1 MLTIDGGLCSQVKEV
16 NSKILR
22 KNGRRDCR
30 EQRAALETDV
40 SAQICSDIENDL
52 VLFDCFLFALFKMFL
67 LTLLRQYWN
76 IPLTALDKQDQ

>member
-16 NSKILR
+16 NLKILR
-22 KNGRRDCR
+22 NNGRRDCR

-52 VLFDCFLFALFKMFL
+52 VLFDCFLSAVFKMFL

-76 IPLTALDKQDQ
+76 ISLTALDKQDQ

>member
-16 NSKILR
+16 NSTILR

-40 SAQICSDIENDL
+40 SAQICRDIENDL
-52 VLFDCFLFALFKMFL
+52 VLFDCFLFSLFKMFL

-76 IPLTALDKQDQ
+76 SPLTALDKQEQ